1 MNNYPTN
8 PENAKEVSVTTT
20 GRVIQNC
27 PGGTTGTVQVKVTS
41 SLAFTVQGL
50 ITPKDSTTST
60 DWSNIGVTKQD
71 GTTVA
76 AGVTITPTAGDVYT
90 FDLSRCTQYCIN
102 VSAGTGTVAM
112 MSKGFGGSGGGSGS
126 GSGTS
131 ASYAVQNV
139 GVTAVSSGA
148 GLSYASETLASGNQ
162 GTAFSSVSGFVPYP
176 TRGCVFVS
184 NPNTNC
190 NLYLRPCPVGAGSTV
205 SATAFLWIVPPLRS
219 YLLPLG
225 NALDLRWFSDISTG
239 SATAVFAE
247 AY

>member
-112 MSKGFGGSGGGSGS
+112 MSKGFGGSGGGSGAGGSTTGAASAFSVFGEAAVAS
-126 GSGTS
+126 GASPSMADETVGTGSTVTAFNTVASFSAYPGRGGVFVTNYDTS
-131 ASYAVQNV
+131 A
-139 GVTAVSSGA
+139 
-148 GLSYASETLASGNQ
+148 
-162 GTAFSSVSGFVPYP
+162 
-176 TRGCVFVS
+176 
-184 NPNTNC
+184 
-190 NLYLRPCPVGAGSTV
+190 NLYCSFCSTSSTPTV
-205 SATAFLWIVPPLRS
+205 SATAHTDVVAAGLTKFFPVS
-219 YLLPLG
+219 YLVRIRL
-225 NALDLRWFSDISTG
+225 ASDSTG
-239 SATAVFAE
+239 TVSYRVTE